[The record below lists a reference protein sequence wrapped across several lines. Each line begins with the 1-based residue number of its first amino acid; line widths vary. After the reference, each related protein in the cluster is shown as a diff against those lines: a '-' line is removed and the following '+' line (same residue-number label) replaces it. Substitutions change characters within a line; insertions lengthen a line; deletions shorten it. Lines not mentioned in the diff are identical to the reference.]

1 MRKCINTPEIKR
13 CHAQGNRRALRR
25 GESAGDRTDR
35 LLALLGDLGE
45 HDLALAG
52 CQENVPHMRF
62 MDSDLTRL
70 AGMAEAMGDADA
82 MLRAMGRGGG
92 SFALVKYLPAMLLAA
107 ASPAAS
113 HHRCASI
120 SVRPSNGHRCWSAFH
135 VGGWSVLHGHHSQ
148 LCVASC
154 ERQQAAELR

>member
-1 MRKCINTPEIKR
+1 MSQSLDIPSPVHVVSWLQAHIWLQVLDWIRLPEMEECR
-13 CHAQGNRRALRR
+13 AQGNRRALRR
-25 GESAGDRTDR
+25 GESAGERTDR

-70 AGMAEAMGDADA
+70 AAMAGAMADSDA
-82 MLRAMGRGGG
+82 MLRAMSRGGG
-92 SFALVKYLPAMLLAA
+92 SFAMVKYLPAMLLAA

-113 HHRCASI
+113 HHRCAPLSAKNC
-120 SVRPSNGHRCWSAFH
+120 SGGECWSA
-135 VGGWSVLHGHHSQ
+135 L
-148 LCVASC
+148 
-154 ERQQAAELR
+154 

>member
-1 MRKCINTPEIKR
+1 MCLQLESPFLSNPSQLLAHGWLQVCKCPPASVVLTWKSR
-13 CHAQGNRRALRR
+13 RAQGNRRALRR

-45 HDLALAG
+45 PDLALAG
-52 CQENVPHMRF
+52 CQENAPHMRF

-70 AGMAEAMGDADA
+70 AGMAAAMADADA

-92 SFALVKYLPAMLLAA
+92 SFALMKYLPAMLLAA

-113 HHRCASI
+113 HQRYAASL
-120 SVRPSNGHRCWSAFH
+120 P
-135 VGGWSVLHGHHSQ
+135 
-148 LCVASC
+148 
-154 ERQQAAELR
+154 

>member
-1 MRKCINTPEIKR
+1 M
-13 CHAQGNRRALRR
+13 A
-25 GESAGDRTDR
+25 
-35 LLALLGDLGE
+35 DLGE

-70 AGMAEAMGDADA
+70 AGMAAAMGDADA

-92 SFALVKYLPAMLLAA
+92 SFALMKYLPAMLLSA

-113 HHRCASI
+113 HQRYAANRFSFAEYGALTSIEAMHVLDLRRLQRRDAS
-120 SVRPSNGHRCWSAFH
+120 SY
-135 VGGWSVLHGHHSQ
+135 L
-148 LCVASC
+148 L
-154 ERQQAAELR
+154 QAGRRAYLMHT